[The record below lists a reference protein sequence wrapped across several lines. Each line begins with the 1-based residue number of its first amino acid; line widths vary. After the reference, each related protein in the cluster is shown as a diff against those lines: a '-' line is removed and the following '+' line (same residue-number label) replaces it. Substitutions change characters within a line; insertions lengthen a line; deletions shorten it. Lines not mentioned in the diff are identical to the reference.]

1 MVSGGSA
8 LAVDGLPGDRCMEA
22 HHKVPIEEL
31 QPDSVTLVQE
41 MAMVCANYHRVIHF
55 RKPCFTINE
64 IRTLNST
71 KRE

>member
-1 MVSGGSA
+1 
-8 LAVDGLPGDRCMEA
+8 MEA